1 MGDGAVPQTK
11 TDSPQSVAASEE
23 RAGNV
28 GCGVGLLVAG
38 LLMLAN
44 ELGWVHGVSWLVPA
58 VVLGLGAHYLY
69 KGLSHR

>member
-1 MGDGAVPQTK
+1 MADAAGPQNP
-11 TDSPQSVAASEE
+11 TDSPQSSAASDE

-38 LLMLAN
+38 LLMLGN
-44 ELGWVHGVSWLVPA
+44 ELGWVRGVSWLVPA
-58 VVLGLGAHYLY
+58 VVLGLGANYLY

>member
-1 MGDGAVPQTK
+1 MANGEAPPVS
-11 TDSPQSVAASEE
+11 TDSPQSAAASDE

-44 ELGWVHGVSWLVPA
+44 ELGWVRGVSWLVPA
-58 VVLGLGAHYLY
+58 VVLGLGARAVP
-69 KGLSHR
+69 GLM